1 MEFKLCDNPWGTEEI
16 AAIHKVIESDKYTM
30 GNYVQTYEQEFAT
43 HFGSKYAVMVNS
55 GSAANLLAIA
65 AMVYSKRLPRGS
77 EVIVPAVSWSTTFAP
92 LEQFGMKLVFA
103 DIDKDTLNLSVES
116 FRSCITENTKMVF
129 LVNLLGNAN
138 EFDSILEICREK
150 NIFIL
155 EDNCESLGAQYK
167 DKYLGTIGLMGTFS
181 TYYSHH
187 MCTMEG
193 GLVLTDDKELYEFML
208 SIRAHGWSRNLPEDS
223 IIYDKKD
230 DPFYESFNF
239 IVPGFNLRPLE
250 MEGAIGLEQLK
261 KIDGMIAQRQENAKY
276 FRKKMKIFSQI
287 RLQKEVGDSSW
298 FGFSMVLEGDLAGK
312 RPEFVGKLMNHNIE
326 VRPIVAGNFTR
337 NKVIEFMN
345 YEIPQPLS
353 ASDDIH
359 FNGFFIGNHSKNNFA
374 EIDFFVDVLGQIIK
388 ETKRCN

>member
-1 MEFKLCDNPWGTEEI
+1 MEFKLCDNPWGPEEI
-16 AAIHKVIESDKYTM
+16 SAIHKVIESDKYTM
-30 GNYVQTYEQEFAT
+30 GSYVRAYEQKFST
-43 HFGSKYAVMVNS
+43 HFGSKYAVMVSS

-77 EVIVPAVSWSTTFAP
+77 EVIVPAVSWSTTFSP

-116 FRSCITENTKMVF
+116 FRSCITEKTKMVF

-150 NIFIL
+150 NIFVL
-155 EDNCESLGAQYK
+155 EDNCESLGAKYE
-167 DKYLGTIGLMGTFS
+167 DKYLGTIGLMGTYS

-193 GLVLTDDKELYEFML
+193 GIVLTDDKELYEFML

-250 MEGAIGLEQLK
+250 MEGAIGLEQLE
-261 KIDGMIAQRQENAKY
+261 KIDGMIANRRENANY
-276 FRKKMKIFSQI
+276 FRKKMKKFSQI

-312 RPEFVGKLMNHNIE
+312 RPEFVGKLMSNNIE

-374 EIDFFVDVLGQIIK
+374 EIDFFVDVLEQIIK
-388 ETKRCN
+388 ETKICN